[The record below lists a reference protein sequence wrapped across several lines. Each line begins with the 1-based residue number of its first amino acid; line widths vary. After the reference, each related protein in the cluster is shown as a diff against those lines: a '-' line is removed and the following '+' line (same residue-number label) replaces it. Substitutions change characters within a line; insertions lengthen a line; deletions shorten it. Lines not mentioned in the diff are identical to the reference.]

1 MREKAVICWQSLPA
15 KYKVWQ
21 EVMEQLV
28 KVIQPDISLSVPVD
42 GYLSL
47 YDTRTGK
54 KL

>member
-1 MREKAVICWQSLPA
+1 
-15 KYKVWQ
+15 
-21 EVMEQLV
+21 MEQLV

-47 YDTRTGK
+47 YKYDTRTGK